1 VFLRILLLAALLAAT
16 PARAQQQPVILVFG
30 DSLAAG
36 YGLPQ
41 GRGWVDLLQAR
52 LERDGYVY
60 KVVNASISG
69 ETSLGGRN
77 RLPAALAQHR
87 PRIVVLELGANDG
100 LRGQPIAAL
109 RENLVAMIRASAR
122 AGARSL
128 LIGMR
133 IPPNYGQAY
142 TRQFESVFAEVARA
156 QRVPLIPFLLDGFA
170 DQRELFQQDGIH
182 PAEPAQELILATV
195 WSALEPLLRARARP
209 RSPA

>member
-1 VFLRILLLAALLAAT
+1 MLLRILLLAALLAAI

-77 RLPAALAQHR
+77 RLPAALARHR
-87 PRIVVLELGANDG
+87 PRIVVIELGANDG

-182 PAEPAQELILATV
+182 PAEQAQGLILATV

>member
-1 VFLRILLLAALLAAT
+1 MFLRILLLAALLAAT

-77 RLPAALAQHR
+77 RLPAALARHR
-87 PRIVVLELGANDG
+87 PRIVVIELGANDG

-182 PAEPAQELILATV
+182 PAEQAQGLILATV
-195 WSALEPLLRARARP
+195 WSALEPLLRVRAKP
-209 RSPA
+209 GSPA

>member
-1 VFLRILLLAALLAAT
+1 MFLRILLLAALLAAT

-77 RLPAALAQHR
+77 RLPAALARHR
-87 PRIVVLELGANDG
+87 PRIVVIELGANDG

-109 RENLVAMIRASAR
+109 RDNLVAMIRASAR

-182 PAEPAQELILATV
+182 PAEQAQGLILATV
-195 WSALEPLLRARARP
+195 WSALEPLLRVRAKP
-209 RSPA
+209 GSPA

>member
-1 VFLRILLLAALLAAT
+1 MLLRILLLAALLAAI

-52 LERDGYVY
+52 LEREGYGY

-109 RENLVAMIRASAR
+109 RDNLVAMIRASAR

-182 PAEPAQELILATV
+182 PAEQAQGLILATV

>member
-77 RLPAALAQHR
+77 RLPAALARHR
-87 PRIVVLELGANDG
+87 PRIVVIELGANDG

-109 RENLVAMIRASAR
+109 RDNLVAMIRASAR

-182 PAEPAQELILATV
+182 PAEQAQGLILATV

>member
-1 VFLRILLLAALLAAT
+1 V
-16 PARAQQQPVILVFG
+16 
-30 DSLAAG
+30 
-36 YGLPQ
+36 
-41 GRGWVDLLQAR
+41 
-52 LERDGYVY
+52 
-60 KVVNASISG
+60 
-69 ETSLGGRN
+69 
-77 RLPAALAQHR
+77 
-87 PRIVVLELGANDG
+87 
-100 LRGQPIAAL
+100 AL
-109 RENLVAMIRASAR
+109 RDNLVAMIRASAR

-182 PAEPAQELILATV
+182 PAEQAQGLILATV
-195 WSALEPLLRARARP
+195 WSALEPLLRARMRP